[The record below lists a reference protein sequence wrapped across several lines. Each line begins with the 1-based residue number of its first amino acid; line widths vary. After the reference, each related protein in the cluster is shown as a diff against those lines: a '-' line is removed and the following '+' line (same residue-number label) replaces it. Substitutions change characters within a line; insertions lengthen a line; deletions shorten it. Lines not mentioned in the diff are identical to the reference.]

1 MSSKGVTPII
11 ATALLIGIAVS
22 TALTAS
28 IFMQNSLDDVRSGF
42 EDDLED
48 SEREDRAELS
58 IEYGYNQGG
67 YTLID
72 IRNTGSIAL
81 PLRDGGNATSVGD
94 PTLAIY
100 LDGRPAENWE
110 YLADSNKTVLSQD
123 GRVSINTSE
132 PFPVQGNYTQV
143 EITGPYS
150 VESSIICYNDGSP
163 SC

>member
-28 IFMQNSLDDVRSGF
+28 VFMQNSLDDVRSGF
-42 EDDLED
+42 EDDLQEG
-48 SEREDRAELS
+48 EREDQAELS

-81 PLRDGGNATSVGD
+81 PIRENGNAT
-94 PTLAIY
+94 LAVY
-100 LDGRPAENWE
+100 MDGRPAENWE
-110 YLADSNKTVLSQD
+110 YLVGADKTVLSQD
-123 GRVSINTSE
+123 SRITINTSE
-132 PFPVQGNYTQV
+132 SFPVQGNYTNI

-150 VESSIICYNDGSP
+150 VESSIVCYNDGSP

>member
-28 IFMQNSLDDVRSGF
+28 VFMQNSLDDVRSGF
-42 EDDLED
+42 QDDLED
-48 SEREDRAELS
+48 RNQEDKAELS
-58 IEYGYNQGG
+58 VEYGYNQGG

-81 PLRDGGNATSVGD
+81 PLKDNGD
-94 PTLAIY
+94 ATLAIY

-110 YLADSNKTVLSQD
+110 YLSDREILSQD
-123 GRVSINTSE
+123 SRITINTSE

-143 EITGPYS
+143 EITGPFS